1 MAPLQTETDEQLVLS
16 TRKGNRAAFETLV
29 HRHQNAVYAQM
40 LGRTADPERSQ
51 ELTQEAF
58 ITAYT
63 TIANLEK
70 PGSFKSWVIG
80 IGLNLARRR
89 RREVADV
96 DLLEGAR
103 DKRKTGMVELEHVER
118 IEAVRTA
125 VQDLPE
131 NYRTALMMHYF
142 DGARGKAIGDVIGCS
157 EGAVHMILLRARKA
171 LAEKLKAFAP
181 GEEF

>member
-1 MAPLQTETDEQLVLS
+1 MAAPQPESDGQLVLS
-16 TRKGNRAAFETLV
+16 TRKGDRAAFETLV
-29 HRHQNAVYAQM
+29 ARHQNAVYAQM

-58 ITAYT
+58 ITAFT
-63 TIANLEK
+63 TINRLEK

-89 RREVADV
+89 RKEVADN
-96 DLLEGAR
+96 DLLEGAKDR
-103 DKRKTGMVELEHVER
+103 RLTGMGELEHVER

-125 VQDLPE
+125 VEELPE

-142 DGARGKAIGDVIGCS
+142 DGARGRAIGEAIGCS

-171 LAEKLKAFAP
+171 LAQKLKAFAP
-181 GEEF
+181 GDEI

>member
-1 MAPLQTETDEQLVLS
+1 MAAPDTENDEQLVLR
-16 TRKGNRAAFETLV
+16 TRRGDRVAFELLV
-29 HRHQNAVYAQM
+29 ARHQNSVYAQM

-63 TIANLEK
+63 TINNLEK

-89 RREVADV
+89 KREVADM
-96 DLLEGAR
+96 DLLEGAKDR
-103 DKRKTGMVELEHVER
+103 RRTGMVELEHVER
-118 IEAVRTA
+118 IEAVREA
-125 VQDLPE
+125 VADLPE

-142 DGARGKAIGDVIGCS
+142 DGARGKAIGDAIGCS

-171 LAEKLKAFAP
+171 LAQKLKAFAP
-181 GEEF
+181 GDEI

>member
-1 MAPLQTETDEQLVLS
+1 MAAPETETDEQLVLR
-16 TRKGNRAAFETLV
+16 TRRGDRVAFESLV
-29 HRHQNAVYAQM
+29 ARHQNSVYAQM

-63 TIANLEK
+63 TINNLEK

-89 RREVADV
+89 KREVADI
-96 DLLEGAR
+96 DLLEGAKDR
-103 DKRKTGMVELEHVER
+103 RRSGVIELEHVER
-118 IEAVRTA
+118 IEAVREA
-125 VQDLPE
+125 VADLPE

-142 DGARGKAIGDVIGCS
+142 DGARGKAIGDAIGCS

-171 LAEKLKAFAP
+171 LAQKLKAFAP
-181 GEEF
+181 GDEI